1 MRSNRTPTPGHACD
15 ALDVLPEYDHHDE
28 EYMTIGI
35 IGTGRVG
42 ATLGKRWAQAGH
54 NVLFG
59 VRNPDDPK
67 VTSLLEETGSSACME
82 RIDEIPRFTSAIVLA
97 IPHAAV
103 AAVIAQL
110 GNLRNNVLVDC
121 TNPISPGLRLSVGH
135 SSSGAEQLAGYVK
148 DTPVVKAFNTMGF
161 ETMDNPDFDGTPA
174 TTFLCGDN
182 ERANAMVA
190 QLARD
195 IGLDAVITGPLKHAR
210 YLEPMAMLWIEMA
223 MHGEQGREMAFRL
236 LRRDDPDTH

>member
-1 MRSNRTPTPGHACD
+1 
-15 ALDVLPEYDHHDE
+15 
-28 EYMTIGI
+28 MTIGI
-35 IGTGRVG
+35 IGIGRVG
-42 ATLGKRWAQAGH
+42 ATLGKRWAQEGH

-67 VTSLLEETGSSACME
+67 VKALLEDAGSNACTE
-82 RIDEIPRFTSAIVLA
+82 RIDEIPRFTSVIVLA
-97 IPHAAV
+97 VPHAAV
-103 AAVIAQL
+103 TAVIAQL
-110 GNLRNNVLVDC
+110 GNLRDNVLVDC

-161 ETMDNPDFDGTPA
+161 ETMDNPDFDGMPA
-174 TTFLCGDN
+174 TMFLCGDH
-182 ERANAMVA
+182 ERANTLVA

-195 IGLDAVITGPLKHAR
+195 IGFDAVVTGPLKHAR

-223 MHGEQGREMAFRL
+223 MNGDFGREMAFRL
-236 LRRDDPDTH
+236 LRRDTPDAR